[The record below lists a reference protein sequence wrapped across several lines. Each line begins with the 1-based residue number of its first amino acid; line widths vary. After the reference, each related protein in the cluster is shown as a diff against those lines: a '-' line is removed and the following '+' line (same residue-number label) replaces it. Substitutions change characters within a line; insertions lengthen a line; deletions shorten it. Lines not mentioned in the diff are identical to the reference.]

1 MTSSFQS
8 KNCFR
13 GHDDR
18 KFDYPDRASMK
29 TSLPFAFIRVNR
41 YNIDI
46 SVVFVGIV
54 TAYDTIIYR
63 ISPRYHNTS
72 LCEYGV
78 YVRYRLYR
86 TLKCTRSSDFVG
98 KRA

>member
-29 TSLPFAFIRVNR
+29 TSLPFAFIRV
-41 YNIDI
+41 

-54 TAYDTIIYR
+54 TAYDTIIFYR
-63 ISPRYHNTS
+63 ISCHNTS